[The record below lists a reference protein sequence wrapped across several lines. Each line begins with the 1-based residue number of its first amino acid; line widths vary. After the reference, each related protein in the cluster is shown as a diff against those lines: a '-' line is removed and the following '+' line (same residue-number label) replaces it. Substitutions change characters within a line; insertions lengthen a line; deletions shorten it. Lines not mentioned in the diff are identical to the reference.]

1 LENLLIMKHRSL
13 QRVLYLFFGI
23 LLFLSGLFIGNKG
36 LSPALFFDFRDSKRQ
51 TSESA
56 FEPVLETWEL
66 IHEEYFDQP
75 LDDELLA
82 EGAIEGMLA
91 TLDDRNTIY
100 LTPDEEE
107 SARNAL
113 EGNIEGIGAEVTSID
128 GDIVIVSPYEG
139 SPADLAG
146 LQQGDI
152 LLSANGVSLTG
163 LDVFEAASYV
173 RGPAGTSVNLLIKR
187 DESQF
192 YLDIERGVISISSV
206 RGELID
212 DRFAY
217 VRLSRFDTNTGE
229 DLEELLEKLTAMDPR
244 GLIIDLRSNPGGS
257 LSSVVNVADQFLP
270 EGVILQEKFGNG
282 KEKVFESN
290 DGESAE
296 ALPLAVLINEGSAS
310 ASEVLAGAISDHQRG
325 VLIGDVSFGKGTV
338 QSWKT
343 LSNGGGLRITVARWL
358 TPSGAWVHGEGLQP
372 DIEIPL
378 SESNESRS
386 EDAQLQAAIEYLN
399 DQLSSGQQVE
409 INP

>member
-1 LENLLIMKHRSL
+1 MKHRSL

-378 SESNESRS
+378 SESNESES

-409 INP
+409 IKP